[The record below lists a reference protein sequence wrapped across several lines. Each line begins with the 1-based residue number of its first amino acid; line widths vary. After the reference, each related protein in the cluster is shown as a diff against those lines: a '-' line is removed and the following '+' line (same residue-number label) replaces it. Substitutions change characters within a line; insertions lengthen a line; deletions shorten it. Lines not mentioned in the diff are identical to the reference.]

1 MGQYLKE
8 RIVSVVIMGLPTVS
22 RAIISIDDS
31 SGSLKPKYKLFVEG
45 DNLREILATPGVH
58 GKQTTSNNTYEMF
71 ATLGIE
77 AARSTIMKEIDYTMG
92 SHGMSIDK
100 RHIMLLADLM
110 TCRGEVLGITRHGLA
125 KMKESVLML
134 ASFEK
139 TSDHLFDAAYYGQKD
154 AIKGVSECIIMGIP
168 MSVGTGIMQL
178 LYEQK
183 KEPLRAQRRL
193 LWDDKSFNTPEF
205 SCRTSAKL

>member
-1 MGQYLKE
+1 M
-8 RIVSVVIMGLPTVS
+8 
-22 RAIISIDDS
+22 
-31 SGSLKPKYKLFVEG
+31 EG
-45 DNLREILATPGVH
+45 DNLREILATPGVL

-139 TSDHLFDAAYYGQKD
+139 TSDHLFDAAYH
-154 AIKGVSECIIMGIP
+154 
-168 MSVGTGIMQL
+168 
-178 LYEQK
+178 
-183 KEPLRAQRRL
+183 
-193 LWDDKSFNTPEF
+193 
-205 SCRTSAKL
+205 